1 MTTYLKQYLEKEK
14 RSSWV
19 PFFLLSC
26 AIVFILSYRYL
37 YPTPQLYVG
46 YIKLEQASERG
57 KPYVSFHLPE
67 NKPEHGFMVLLK
79 DSAFNTRIEGML
91 DKKVEVKALLC
102 LHEPADFDKIEIFE
116 MKEVR

>member
-19 PFFLLSC
+19 PFFLLSFG
-26 AIVFILSYRYL
+26 IVFILSYRYF
-37 YPTPQLYVG
+37 YPIPAIYVG
-46 YIKLEQASERG
+46 YLKLEQASARG
-57 KPYVSFHLPE
+57 KPYISFHLPE

-79 DSAFNTRIEGML
+79 DSAFNTRIEAML
-91 DKKVEVKALLC
+91 DKQVEVKALLY

-116 MKEVR
+116 IKEVR